1 MYLLSQKIKDNAINE
16 ICVGVSRQR
25 IGFLKALVIFF
36 GLIVT
41 MRLLEVAIPGGLYG
55 LEFKEKSTNIA
66 DKRGKIIDRDGNILA
81 TTISTY
87 SLFAD
92 TTKIRDPKTSTK
104 KLIKILD
111 DLDKEKTERL
121 LSSGR
126 KFVWIKRKIS
136 PNIASKINLLG
147 VPGLDFRIEPLRYY
161 PLGSLTSHVVG
172 HVNIDQLGQSG
183 IEGYFNSQLSSG
195 NDVTTSFDM
204 RVQHVVREE
213 LAKGANLYKAK
224 KAVGIVLDINSGEV
238 ISMVSLPDFNPNKK
252 IDPDAQSYVNN
263 ATLSSFEMGSTF
275 KAFTIAAALDSKTAN
290 FGSIYNVSSPLRLGK
305 KLIRD
310 TYKYKNNLS
319 LSEVFSRSSN
329 IGSSLIALDLGFE
342 SQKKYLKRFGLLDD
356 PELEIYEISSPLAP
370 KKWGELESVTISYG
384 YGIAVTP
391 IQIITSVSALVNGG
405 VLNTPTVIKIDNR
418 NDRSPVKKQRVILQD
433 TSEAMKILFR
443 LVVEEGTG
451 SNAKVPGYQVG
462 GKTGTANKLDP
473 HTGKYDHNKR
483 VSSFI
488 AAFPIMNPL
497 YSILVLYDEPKP
509 VDGDPKHAT
518 GGWTA
523 APIVANII
531 GRISPILG
539 VSTHHSNTTGDLA
552 SYARDGAKFVA
563 Y

>member
-1 MYLLSQKIKDNAINE
+1 
-16 ICVGVSRQR
+16 
-25 IGFLKALVIFF
+25 FF

-275 KAFTIAAALDSKTAN
+275 KAFTIAA
-290 FGSIYNVSSPLRLGK
+290 
-305 KLIRD
+305 
-310 TYKYKNNLS
+310 
-319 LSEVFSRSSN
+319 
-329 IGSSLIALDLGFE
+329 
-342 SQKKYLKRFGLLDD
+342 
-356 PELEIYEISSPLAP
+356 
-370 KKWGELESVTISYG
+370 
-384 YGIAVTP
+384 
-391 IQIITSVSALVNGG
+391 
-405 VLNTPTVIKIDNR
+405 
-418 NDRSPVKKQRVILQD
+418 
-433 TSEAMKILFR
+433 
-443 LVVEEGTG
+443 
-451 SNAKVPGYQVG
+451 
-462 GKTGTANKLDP
+462 
-473 HTGKYDHNKR
+473 
-483 VSSFI
+483 
-488 AAFPIMNPL
+488 
-497 YSILVLYDEPKP
+497 
-509 VDGDPKHAT
+509 
-518 GGWTA
+518 
-523 APIVANII
+523 
-531 GRISPILG
+531 
-539 VSTHHSNTTGDLA
+539 
-552 SYARDGAKFVA
+552 
-563 Y
+563 